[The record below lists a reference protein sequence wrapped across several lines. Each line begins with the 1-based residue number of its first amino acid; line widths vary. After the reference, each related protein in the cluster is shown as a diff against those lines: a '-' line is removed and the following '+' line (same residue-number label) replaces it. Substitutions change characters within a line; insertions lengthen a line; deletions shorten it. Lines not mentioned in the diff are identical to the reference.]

1 MAKQVSVHTFK
12 HVKLKKYE
20 AKQCF
25 FPEVTGHRGVDE
37 AFLHDNTVNQYEQ
50 QSAAGVS
57 LETHKSVT
65 TVALMVPSSE
75 IEGVFR
81 LGFQLNA
88 CNKACG

>member
-1 MAKQVSVHTFK
+1 MRRNNV
-12 HVKLKKYE
+12 
-20 AKQCF
+20 F
-25 FPEVTGHRGVDE
+25 FQRSQRAYPADE

-88 CNKACG
+88 